1 MNENTAE
8 NLEVEQEE
16 NVVPDIEVQVVD
28 DTPQEDQGRPART
41 EGTKPDIPEDDEIS
55 KYKGDAQKRIKQ
67 LKRMLED
74 EKFLEFLSNKDSK
87 EDALLFLAKSN
98 EFDMYIAF
106 NEQFEP
112 YIHDKDFGLINHM
125 KKMLRV
131 LQSENFIKNSSVR
144 PQAKRYVEMYLWYDK
159 MPEEELPF

>member
-1 MNENTAE
+1 MPTAKQSWLKKYNTYYA
-8 NLEVEQEE
+8 
-16 NVVPDIEVQVVD
+16 
-28 DTPQEDQGRPART
+28 AT
-41 EGTKPDIPEDDEIS
+41 EYNRQHYG
-55 KYKGDAQKRIKQ
+55 KRIKQ

-87 EDALLFLAKSN
+87 EDILLFLAKSN
-98 EFDMYIAF
+98 EFDMYIEF

-131 LQSENFIKNSSVR
+131 LQSEHYIANSSSR

-159 MPEEELPF
+159 EPQDDLPELPF

>member
-1 MNENTAE
+1 MPTAKQSWLKKYNTYYA
-8 NLEVEQEE
+8 
-16 NVVPDIEVQVVD
+16 
-28 DTPQEDQGRPART
+28 AT
-41 EGTKPDIPEDDEIS
+41 EYNRQHYG
-55 KYKGDAQKRIKQ
+55 KRIKQ

-87 EDALLFLAKSN
+87 EDVLHFLAKSN

-112 YIHDKDFGLINHM
+112 YIHDNDFGLINHM

-131 LQSENFIKNSSVR
+131 LQSEHYIANSSSR

-159 MPEEELPF
+159 EPQDDLPELPF

>member
-1 MNENTAE
+1 MPTAKQSWLKKYNTYYA
-8 NLEVEQEE
+8 
-16 NVVPDIEVQVVD
+16 
-28 DTPQEDQGRPART
+28 AT
-41 EGTKPDIPEDDEIS
+41 EYNRQHYG
-55 KYKGDAQKRIKQ
+55 KRIKQ

-87 EDALLFLAKSN
+87 EDILLFLAKSN

-131 LQSENFIKNSSVR
+131 LQSEHYIANSSSR

-159 MPEEELPF
+159 EPQDDLPELPF

>member
-1 MNENTAE
+1 MPTEKQQWLDKYNTYYA
-8 NLEVEQEE
+8 
-16 NVVPDIEVQVVD
+16 
-28 DTPQEDQGRPART
+28 AT
-41 EGTKPDIPEDDEIS
+41 EYNRKHYG
-55 KYKGDAQKRIKQ
+55 KRIKQ

-74 EKFLEFLSNKDSK
+74 EKFLEFLSNKDCK

-131 LQSENFIKNSSVR
+131 LQSENFIKNSNSR
-144 PQAKRYVEMYLWYDK
+144 PQAKRYVEMYLWWKKRPD
-159 MPEEELPF
+159 EDLPF

>member
-1 MNENTAE
+1 MPTEKQQWLEKYNTYFA
-8 NLEVEQEE
+8 
-16 NVVPDIEVQVVD
+16 
-28 DTPQEDQGRPART
+28 AT
-41 EGTKPDIPEDDEIS
+41 EYNRQHYG
-55 KYKGDAQKRIKQ
+55 KRIKQ

>member
-1 MNENTAE
+1 MPTEKQQW
-8 NLEVEQEE
+8 LKKY
-16 NVVPDIEVQVVD
+16 
-28 DTPQEDQGRPART
+28 DTYYAAT
-41 EGTKPDIPEDDEIS
+41 EYNRKHYG
-55 KYKGDAQKRIKQ
+55 KRIKQ

-87 EDALLFLAKSN
+87 EDILHFLAKSN
-98 EFDMYIAF
+98 EFDMYVAF

-112 YIHDKDFGLINHM
+112 YIHDHDFGIINHM

-131 LQSENFIKNSSVR
+131 LQSENFIKNSPVR

-159 MPEEELPF
+159 EPEDSEPIPDLPF